1 MKLKAKLGTTKYA
14 VVIIAA
20 GYLLWGVAAYV
31 FLAMPLLD
39 ILKFLLF
46 QVLAVAL
53 PGIAIYKLFN
63 LKLSPLEGLT
73 LSYAFGIAALCAVYF
88 LFAPFGAMDYIKYGV
103 LALALGSIV
112 VLVLKRGL
120 SLSAKADE
128 GEMRIALIVGAFALA
143 ASFITL
149 SAANLDP
156 LLAGARG
163 YFHDTMNGVS
173 LTVSASRSFPMT
185 FLQMSGTE
193 HRYHILYFAY
203 GAIMKLCTNIDAF
216 EVTTKLTLITISP
229 LIAAAIACLAKKALK
244 SNILTAVACVF
255 AVVIPSGTS
264 AMYLFRDT
272 IGYPFGLAFAI
283 LTVLLFFKAE
293 DTSSRKI
300 NRCHVASLICLL
312 VTTGGKG
319 PLAVTVLFGICFC
332 LLLRL
337 IREKDWSVI
346 LKGLLFAVP
355 FVISYILLYGNGAS
369 DSMGIYPLF
378 SATGTDFAQSIAGR
392 LPAFLYYPLSILY
405 YVFSLDYVIF
415 ICFIATIIYFII
427 AKKRYNILVDF
438 TFGGLL
444 IGYVLANIFKQMGS
458 SEWYFIFVMAPFA
471 VIALA
476 YCVCSLL
483 GICEKK
489 WQRLLGFALTL
500 GISAFIIV
508 TNCILSFNSY
518 YGDDYSTTVK
528 QGVCAAIKYSRISDE
543 RILTNEQL
551 AAAHDTDA
559 RRTFVTK
566 GEYEGYLWI
575 RDNTPEDSVIADSK
589 YLVYNKCFTGSSFSE
604 RSFYLE
610 GAGFV
615 TMEDSNSNTEEKLR
629 RESTLHFLYDFLDD
643 GMCVILASEGCDYII
658 IDDYVTPD
666 FSVREKYGTL
676 VFENEDVK
684 IYKLVKFD

>member
-293 DTSSRKI
+293 ETSSRKI

-346 LKGLLFAVP
+346 LKGLLFALP
-355 FVISYILLYGNGAS
+355 FFACYCLIYVGGDTVSFSVLYSAQRTEFAYGIVNSVSPLLYYALCFF
-369 DSMGIYPLF
+369 Y
-378 SATGTDFAQSIAGR
+378 Q
-392 LPAFLYYPLSILY
+392 
-405 YVFSLDYVIF
+405 VITF
-415 ICFIATIIYFII
+415 DPVLTAAIVFII
-427 AKKRYNILVDF
+427 VYYCVFKKEHNLLVDF
-438 TFGGLL
+438 TAGGLI
-444 IGYVLANIFKQMGS
+444 IGYIFVCFFKQTGS
-458 SEWYFIFVMAPFA
+458 SEWYFLLVMIPFA
-471 VIALA
+471 VISLI
-476 YCVCSLL
+476 YILFSLL
-483 GICEKK
+483 KK
-489 WQRLLGFALTL
+489 ADGKKTKP
-500 GISAFIIV
+500 FIIAMTGCV
-508 TNCILSFNSY
+508 AAILLATSTMDAVKYY
-518 YGDDYSTTVK
+518 YGDYPP
-528 QGVCAAIKYSRISDE
+528 
-543 RILTNEQL
+543 ILKEGIL
-551 AAAHDTDA
+551 AAARYSRFSHERLTTA
-559 RRTFVTK
+559 HELNTGVSYEERPFCVSVP
-566 GEYEGYLWI
+566 EYEAYIWL
-575 RDNTPEDSVIADSK
+575 RDNTEEDAIIADSR
-589 YLVYNKCFTGSSFSE
+589 YLTCNTFFNGTSFSE

-610 GAGFV
+610 GTRFV
-615 TMEDSNSNTEEKLR
+615 TMDDTNDNTEEKLR
-629 RESTLHFLYDFLDD
+629 RESTLHFLYDYLDD
-643 GMCVILASEGCDYII
+643 SMCVLLANEGCDYII
-658 IDDYVTPD
+658 INDYVTPD
-666 FSVREKYGTL
+666 FSVRGKYGTL
-676 VFENEDVK
+676 VFENSEMK
-684 IYKLVKFD
+684 IYKITDFTAE

>member
-293 DTSSRKI
+293 ETSSRKI

-346 LKGLLFAVP
+346 LKGLLFALP
-355 FVISYILLYGNGAS
+355 FFACYCLIYVGGDTVSFSVLYSAQRTEFAYGIVNSVSPLLYYALCFF
-369 DSMGIYPLF
+369 Y
-378 SATGTDFAQSIAGR
+378 Q
-392 LPAFLYYPLSILY
+392 
-405 YVFSLDYVIF
+405 VITF
-415 ICFIATIIYFII
+415 DPVLTAAIVFII
-427 AKKRYNILVDF
+427 VYYCVFKKEHNLLVDF
-438 TFGGLL
+438 TAGGLI
-444 IGYVLANIFKQMGS
+444 IGYIFVCFFKQTGS
-458 SEWYFIFVMAPFA
+458 SEWYFLLVMIPFA
-471 VIALA
+471 VISLI
-476 YCVCSLL
+476 YILFSLL
-483 GICEKK
+483 KK
-489 WQRLLGFALTL
+489 ADGKKTKP
-500 GISAFIIV
+500 FIIAMTGCV
-508 TNCILSFNSY
+508 AAILLATSTMDAVKYY
-518 YGDDYSTTVK
+518 YGDYPP
-528 QGVCAAIKYSRISDE
+528 
-543 RILTNEQL
+543 ILKEGIL
-551 AAAHDTDA
+551 AAARYSRFSHERLTTA
-559 RRTFVTK
+559 YELNTGVSYEERPFCVSVP
-566 GEYEGYLWI
+566 EYEAYIWL
-575 RDNTPEDSVIADSK
+575 RDNTEEDAIIADSR
-589 YLVYNKCFTGSSFSE
+589 YLTCNTFFNGTSFSE

-610 GAGFV
+610 GTRFV
-615 TMEDSNSNTEEKLR
+615 TMDDTNDNTEEKLR
-629 RESTLHFLYDFLDD
+629 RESTLHFLYDYLDD
-643 GMCVILASEGCDYII
+643 SMCVLLANEGCDYII
-658 IDDYVTPD
+658 INDYVTPD
-666 FSVREKYGTL
+666 FSVRGKYGTL
-676 VFENEDVK
+676 VFENSEMK
-684 IYKLVKFD
+684 IYKITDFTAE

>member
-293 DTSSRKI
+293 ETSSRKI

-346 LKGLLFAVP
+346 LKGLLFALP
-355 FVISYILLYGNGAS
+355 FFACYCLIYVGGDTVSFSVLYSAQRTEFAYGIVNSVSPLLYYALCFF
-369 DSMGIYPLF
+369 Y
-378 SATGTDFAQSIAGR
+378 Q
-392 LPAFLYYPLSILY
+392 
-405 YVFSLDYVIF
+405 VITF
-415 ICFIATIIYFII
+415 DPVLTAAIVFII
-427 AKKRYNILVDF
+427 VYYCVFKKEHNLLVDF
-438 TFGGLL
+438 TAGGLI
-444 IGYVLANIFKQMGS
+444 IGYIFVCFFKQTGS
-458 SEWYFIFVMAPFA
+458 SEWYFLLVMIPFA
-471 VIALA
+471 VISLI
-476 YCVCSLL
+476 YILFSLL
-483 GICEKK
+483 KK
-489 WQRLLGFALTL
+489 ADGKKTKP
-500 GISAFIIV
+500 FIIAMTGCV
-508 TNCILSFNSY
+508 AAILLATSTMDAVKYY
-518 YGDDYSTTVK
+518 YGDYPP
-528 QGVCAAIKYSRISDE
+528 
-543 RILTNEQL
+543 ILKEGIL
-551 AAAHDTDA
+551 AAARYSRFSHERLTTA
-559 RRTFVTK
+559 YELNTGVSYEERPFFVSVP
-566 GEYEGYLWI
+566 EYEAYIWL
-575 RDNTPEDSVIADSK
+575 RDNTEEDAIIADSR
-589 YLVYNKCFTGSSFSE
+589 YLTCNTFFNGTSFSE

-610 GAGFV
+610 GTRFV
-615 TMEDSNSNTEEKLR
+615 TMDDTNDNTEEKLR
-629 RESTLHFLYDFLDD
+629 RESTLHFLYDYLDD
-643 GMCVILASEGCDYII
+643 SMCVLLANEGCDYII
-658 IDDYVTPD
+658 INDYVTPD
-666 FSVREKYGTL
+666 FSVRGKYGTL
-676 VFENEDVK
+676 VFENSEMK
-684 IYKLVKFD
+684 IYKITDFTAE